1 MESAVAGIT
10 EDGDG
15 RRCSTVRDLG
25 NEIWERGRR
34 GLEGRWRPYSS
45 GRRAIESIRNTTHS
59 CTPENGPKMLSGVH
73 NGVVQ
78 RSAEL

>member
-1 MESAVAGIT
+1 MESVVAGIT

-34 GLEGRWRPYSS
+34 GLEGRRRPYSS

-59 CTPENGPKMLSGVH
+59 CTPVE
-73 NGVVQ
+73 
-78 RSAEL
+78 RSELL